1 MGPASPGAG
10 WARALLALVLLA
22 SCAGAPPS
30 AAPALARAPADPP
43 PAPVT
48 VPPAERFGP
57 EPRVVLAPPELA
69 ALEVARLRLRARG
82 GAPATSGALVIAAR
96 DLARRAAAGEPEP
109 LGQSARRAAL
119 TAGRAYDPA
128 PAAYLV
134 RGPADR
140 IAPLLSELV
149 PGGHA
154 THVGAGAVETEGGVV
169 VVVLA
174 SERKAR
180 LDPFPAVLPRGGA
193 EVLSGR
199 LAAGLLHPR
208 VLVTVPSGAVREA
221 EVRGGAGAFQ
231 ARLDFPE
238 AGAHLVE
245 VVAQGSGG
253 PEVAALLAV
262 SSGAPSDARPAAGR
276 ARAAE
281 EPEDEAGAE
290 EAVVRA
296 IDALRARHGLGPV
309 TASAELTRVAREH
322 SAAML
327 AEGKVSHVLPRTG
340 ELVDRLRRARVPYRR
355 AYENVARG
363 GSALAAHEAAEES
376 PAHRANLLVPGAARV
391 GVGIARGP
399 APTGGTT
406 VYLTEILIEPADRG
420 AASRLTPDA
429 RVREAVWA
437 ERARAGQPPLTAD
450 PVLDGLARAAAADL
464 LRRDATET
472 GDLQDRALALGRRRL
487 AAVDVFVASGP
498 ADAARSSNLRD
509 RRFRRVGVGVAIGD
523 SARFGPDRMFV
534 AVIYTD

>member
-1 MGPASPGAG
+1 M
-10 WARALLALVLLA
+10 
-22 SCAGAPPS
+22 
-30 AAPALARAPADPP
+30 
-43 PAPVT
+43 
-48 VPPAERFGP
+48 
-57 EPRVVLAPPELA
+57 
-69 ALEVARLRLRARG
+69 
-82 GAPATSGALVIAAR
+82 
-96 DLARRAAAGEPEP
+96 
-109 LGQSARRAAL
+109 
-119 TAGRAYDPA
+119 
-128 PAAYLV
+128 
-134 RGPADR
+134 
-140 IAPLLSELV
+140 
-149 PGGHA
+149 
-154 THVGAGAVETEGGVV
+154 
-169 VVVLA
+169 
-174 SERKAR
+174 
-180 LDPFPAVLPRGGA
+180 
-193 EVLSGR
+193 
-199 LAAGLLHPR
+199 
-208 VLVTVPSGAVREA
+208 
-221 EVRGGAGAFQ
+221 
-231 ARLDFPE
+231 
-238 AGAHLVE
+238 
-245 VVAQGSGG
+245 
-253 PEVAALLAV
+253 
-262 SSGAPSDARPAAGR
+262 
-276 ARAAE
+276 
-281 EPEDEAGAE
+281 
-290 EAVVRA
+290 VRA